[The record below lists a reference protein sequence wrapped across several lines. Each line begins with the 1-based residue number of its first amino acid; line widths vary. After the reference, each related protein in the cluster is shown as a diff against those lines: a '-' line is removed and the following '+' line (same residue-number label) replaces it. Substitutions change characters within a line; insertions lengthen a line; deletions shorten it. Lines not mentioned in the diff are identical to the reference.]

1 MRLPVVHSGISL
13 AMHVFIVA
21 GCLLFTDLGV
31 YALIIGNVSFPLMVC
46 ILNCRS
52 ILKILNH
59 RIKWMESFIKPLG
72 AALVMGVVTFA
83 AYTLL
88 KGIAG
93 MLIAMI
99 ISMILAVTVY
109 VVMLLAFKAV
119 TVSELKRMIKR
130 R

>member
-1 MRLPVVHSGISL
+1 
-13 AMHVFIVA
+13 
-21 GCLLFTDLGV
+21 
-31 YALIIGNVSFPLMVC
+31 
-46 ILNCRS
+46 
-52 ILKILNH
+52 
-59 RIKWMESFIKPLG
+59 
-72 AALVMGVVTFA
+72 MGVVTFA

-99 ISMILAVTVY
+99 ISMILAVAVY